1 MLSNTDLHCPRITTR
16 EGGPEFSRI
25 VAGMWRMT
33 EWDMSAEGRVA
44 LVEQCLE
51 MGVTTFDHADI
62 YGDYGVE
69 TLFGEALRLQ
79 PSLRD
84 RIELVSKCGIKLRS
98 QKHPQHTIQHYDT
111 TAGHIVAS
119 AENSL
124 RQLHTDHL
132 DLLLIHRPDPLMDFD
147 EVAEAFTRLQRE
159 GKVKHVG
166 VSNFTR
172 HQFESLNR
180 RVPLATNQ
188 VELSPLYTAPMFD
201 QTLDGLQDLRIAPM
215 AWSPLAGGLLS
226 GKFGPGAGAQNDA
239 RRTTFDFPPVNR
251 ELAWKCVSEMR
262 AIADKHAVSV
272 SRIALAWL
280 LARPYVTSVIIG
292 AKRLDQLTDN
302 LGAIDVALTA
312 EELAHLDAIS
322 ALAPYYPGWMIARED
337 AARFPDPFTARARK
351 TISGA

>member
-1 MLSNTDLHCPRITTR
+1 MSHALSCPRITTR
-16 EGGPEFSRI
+16 ENGPEFSRI

-33 EWDMSAEGRVA
+33 EWGMSPEQRVA
-44 LVEQCLE
+44 LVEGCLE

-84 RIELVSKCGIKLRS
+84 KIEIVSKCGIKLLS
-98 QKHPQHTIQHYDT
+98 KKHPQHAIQHYDT
-111 TAGHIVAS
+111 TAQHIVAS

-124 RQLHTDHL
+124 KQLHTDHL

-147 EVAEAFTRLQRE
+147 DVADAFTRLQRE

-180 RVPLATNQ
+180 RVALATNQ
-188 VELSPLYTAPMFD
+188 VELSPLCTAPIFD

-215 AWSPLAGGLLS
+215 AWSPLGGGRLFDKTNERAGEVCAVVQEIAERMDKPFASVVFAWIMALPSRPLPLTGS
-226 GKFGPGAGAQNDA
+226 GRIEAIRDA
-239 RRTTFDFPPVNR
+239 V
-251 ELAWKCVSEMR
+251 
-262 AIADKHAVSV
+262 
-272 SRIALAWL
+272 
-280 LARPYVTSVIIG
+280 IG
-292 AKRLDQLTDN
+292 ATFQLERGDWFRI
-302 LGAIDVALTA
+302 L
-312 EELAHLDAIS
+312 
-322 ALAPYYPGWMIARED
+322 R
-337 AARFPDPFTARARK
+337 AARGHEVA
-351 TISGA
+351 